1 MLSICDIL
9 KWSFRKS
16 CYLNLFIYDI
26 VQRVVF
32 LRVDI
37 LPKNP
42 VSTCRVRIM
51 RPVRCPF
58 SQGVIYVWWL
68 AASLATNVL
77 RGRGRSCLDLDEP
90 ESSNRS
96 ECSARLAV
104 VRGMAQHDSRWIRLG
119 TRRVI
124 ARMS

>member
-1 MLSICDIL
+1 
-9 KWSFRKS
+9 
-16 CYLNLFIYDI
+16 
-26 VQRVVF
+26 
-32 LRVDI
+32 
-37 LPKNP
+37 
-42 VSTCRVRIM
+42 M